1 VISMKNGILVGLFI
15 GLLLGFIDS
24 YTYAISGYTTS
35 EISLIIVP
43 FLVMTIFKVVKVRYN
58 NYDLITAIALAFG
71 ICMATTLS
79 SGMYITFGFL
89 KHISSR
95 LRPYG
100 MDIDVPEHIYSGS
113 FPDLTALPTYVAL
126 ALISFGGALIAFAF
140 RNHFIEKE
148 KLKYPIGLASA
159 ILIKLLQKSLISVKI
174 VVTFILLGFS
184 LQFIAMRMNT
194 MLDLTPIVSAVAPGA
209 VLALSFW
216 PILIGLLVLI
226 PLYPLKS
233 ISIGSVSTYLLLIP
247 LSIALFGIK
256 TVPAISYEEALYNY
270 SPISIGLNI
279 GVVLIVTL
287 FYLITYSTTLYM
299 SLTMILKMR
308 MERTAFILGIMMILM
323 MMYLVLVIG
332 GTSTILIHIIPL
344 IFIHVILTL
353 ANLRVVGETGT
364 GSQALLPL
372 VTFYMYFFGFRDVR
386 VYATIDPY
394 TGIPMPQVIGG
405 ASMNLLRL
413 ARLFKYSVVKSL
425 LYFGIGMLVGS
436 FATYIYGNILT
447 HVYGFESEYMPLTRW
462 VPCVIWMASIYS
474 GKLGSTS
481 VSVIVL
487 GIFIGLLI
495 IIGGLRRVL
504 SPFGFIVGMT
514 MPPDIGV
521 LSLIVYAI
529 KILMVRL
536 GVEVHEKMI
545 ISAILFLLGCGIAV
559 IFNTILY
566 IIVGVG

>member
-1 VISMKNGILVGLFI
+1 MKKGILVGLFI

-43 FLVMTIFKVVKVRYN
+43 FLVMAIFKIIDVRYSS
-58 NYDLITAIALAFG
+58 YDLITAIALAFG
-71 ICMATTLS
+71 ICMTTTLS

-89 KHISSR
+89 RHVSNR
-95 LRPYG
+95 LNAYG
-100 MDIDVPEHIYSGS
+100 MDIAIPEYIFSGS
-113 FPDLTALPTYVAL
+113 FPDLVALPTYIAL

-148 KLKYPIGLASA
+148 RLKYPIGLASA
-159 ILIKLLQKSLISVKI
+159 ILIKLLQKSSISIKI
-174 VVTFILLGFS
+174 VVTLIILGFS
-184 LQFIAMRMNT
+184 LQFIAMRMNLV
-194 MLDLTPIVSAVAPGA
+194 LDLTPIVSTVAPGA

-233 ISIGSVSTYLLLIP
+233 ISMGSVSTYLLLIP
-247 LSIALFGIK
+247 LSIALFSVK
-256 TVPAISYEEALYNY
+256 TAPAISYEEALYNY

-287 FYLITYSTTLYM
+287 FYLIIYSTTLYM
-299 SLTMILKMR
+299 SLNMILKMR
-308 MERTAFILGIMMILM
+308 MEGTAFILGVAMILLM
-323 MMYLVLVIG
+323 LYLALVIG
-332 GTSTILIHIIPL
+332 GISTILIHTLPL
-344 IFIHVILTL
+344 IFIHILLTL

-372 VTFYMYFFGFRDVR
+372 VTFYMYFFGFRDIKI
-386 VYATIDPY
+386 YATLDPY

-405 ASMNLLRL
+405 ASLNLLRL
-413 ARLFKYSVVKSL
+413 ARLFKYSVVKAL
-425 LYFGIGMLVGS
+425 LYFGIGIFVGS
-436 FATYIYGNILT
+436 FTTYIYGNIMT
-447 HVYGFESEYMPLTRW
+447 HVYGFESDYMPLTRW
-462 VPCVIWMASIYS
+462 IPCVIWMASIYS

-481 VSVIVL
+481 ISVIVL
-487 GIFIGLLI
+487 GAFIGLLI
-495 IIGGLRRVL
+495 VIAGLRKVL
-504 SPFGFIVGMT
+504 SPFGFVVGMT

-521 LSLIVYAI
+521 LSLVVYAI
-529 KILMVRL
+529 KMLMVRL

-545 ISAILFLLGCGIAV
+545 IFAILFLLGCGIAV

-566 IIVGVG
+566 LVVGVG